1 MTPHLPAVSS
11 SSTTTTS
18 RAAAAAHHLLDA
30 AAAPPSSPHQ
40 YRRRRRRRVLG
51 CLRPR
56 AASVRC
62 CAAAARAAEAT
73 TRVFVVSDLHTDYP
87 ENMEWVRRLP
97 AQVGAGEGRGVDA
110 LVVAGDV
117 AETRDN
123 FARTMEVLRE
133 RFAAVFYVPGNH
145 DLWLRREGGL
155 YSFDKEKDV
164 NSVRVPSLEM
174 ACKDF
179 HACQWPSDLTNDDEA
194 LALYFDKLN
203 DKNHDA
209 IEEVKSSSKHI
220 LTFSHFVP
228 SAMGYED
235 GDVSLDGQVVPK
247 KDTFHYLGSMLQKD
261 GDIDEDVSHRI
272 KAGWLKWRQAAG
284 VLCDPWVPHKLKD
297 KFYRTT
303 IRPAML
309 YGAECW
315 PTKRRHVQQLCVA
328 EMRMLRWIC
337 GHTRRDRVRND
348 DIRERV
354 GVAPIEEK
362 LMQHRLRWF
371 GHMHRRSEEA
381 PVHIG
386 IIRRPEN
393 VKRGRGRPTLTWT
406 EAVKRDLKEWN
417 IDKELAVDRKGWKQE
432 LCPEKRMLYYPYL
445 PKVIG
450 SDFLERRLRDIHSNR
465 EDRAACHVFGHTHF
479 CWDSVVDEIR
489 YVQAPLAYPR
499 ERKRRMNGE
508 GWLPFCVYRDGFNP
522 EIYPALWSDYY
533 NKNKREPE
541 NTQLAPWVA
550 SHYAKYHK
558 FH

>member
-1 MTPHLPAVSS
+1 MTPHLPTVSS
-11 SSTTTTS
+11 SASST
-18 RAAAAAHHLLDA
+18 RAAAAAHHHHPHLLDGPSSA
-30 AAAPPSSPHQ
+30 AAAPHH
-40 YRRRRRRRVLG
+40 RRRRRRRVPG

-56 AASVRC
+56 GATTVRC
-62 CAAAARAAEAT
+62 CAAAAPAPQAAVRARAAGAVTT

-87 ENMEWVRRLP
+87 ENMDWVRRLP
-97 AQVGAGEGRGVDA
+97 AEVGAGEGDGVDA

-133 RFAAVFYVPGNH
+133 RFGAVFYIPGNH
-145 DLWLRREGGL
+145 DLWLRREGGR
-155 YSFDKEKDV
+155 YMD
-164 NSVRVPSLEM
+164 SLEKLTALLDACSELGVDTGPRM
-174 ACKDF
+174 IGDLGIIPLFSWYHKACKDF
-179 HACQWPSDLTNDDEA
+179 HACKWPSDLANDDES

-209 IEEVKSSSKHI
+209 IEEVKNSSKQI

-228 SAMGYED
+228 
-235 GDVSLDGQVVPK
+235 
-247 KDTFHYLGSMLQKD
+247 
-261 GDIDEDVSHRI
+261 R
-272 KAGWLKWRQAAG
+272 
-284 VLCDPWVPHKLKD
+284 
-297 KFYRTT
+297 
-303 IRPAML
+303 
-309 YGAECW
+309 
-315 PTKRRHVQQLCVA
+315 
-328 EMRMLRWIC
+328 
-337 GHTRRDRVRND
+337 
-348 DIRERV
+348 
-354 GVAPIEEK
+354 
-362 LMQHRLRWF
+362 
-371 GHMHRRSEEA
+371 
-381 PVHIG
+381 
-386 IIRRPEN
+386 
-393 VKRGRGRPTLTWT
+393 
-406 EAVKRDLKEWN
+406 
-417 IDKELAVDRKGWKQE
+417 QE

-465 EDRAACHVFGHTHF
+465 KDGSACHVFGHTHF

-499 ERKRRMNGE
+499 ERKRRMNSE

-550 SHYAKYHK
+550 RHFAKYHK

>member
-1 MTPHLPAVSS
+1 MTPHLPAVASPSS

-18 RAAAAAHHLLDA
+18 RSAAAAAAYHHHHHLLDA
-30 AAAPPSSPHQ
+30 AAAPPLSSPHQ
-40 YRRRRRRRVLG
+40 YRRRRRRRVPG
-51 CLRPR
+51 CLRPRPPR

-62 CAAAARAAEAT
+62 CAAAAPAPQVAVPAAAT

-87 ENMEWVRRLP
+87 ENMDWVRRLP
-97 AQVGAGEGRGVDA
+97 AEVGAGKGQGVDA

-145 DLWLRREGGL
+145 DLWLRREGGRYMDSL
-155 YSFDKEKDV
+155 EKLTALLDACSELGVDTGPRTIGDLGIIPLFSWYHKSFDKEKDV

-209 IEEVKSSSKHI
+209 IEEVKSSSKQI

-228 SAMGYED
+228 
-235 GDVSLDGQVVPK
+235 
-247 KDTFHYLGSMLQKD
+247 
-261 GDIDEDVSHRI
+261 R
-272 KAGWLKWRQAAG
+272 
-284 VLCDPWVPHKLKD
+284 
-297 KFYRTT
+297 
-303 IRPAML
+303 
-309 YGAECW
+309 
-315 PTKRRHVQQLCVA
+315 
-328 EMRMLRWIC
+328 
-337 GHTRRDRVRND
+337 
-348 DIRERV
+348 
-354 GVAPIEEK
+354 
-362 LMQHRLRWF
+362 
-371 GHMHRRSEEA
+371 
-381 PVHIG
+381 
-386 IIRRPEN
+386 
-393 VKRGRGRPTLTWT
+393 
-406 EAVKRDLKEWN
+406 
-417 IDKELAVDRKGWKQE
+417 QE

-465 EDRAACHVFGHTHF
+465 KDGAACHVFGHTHF

-550 SHYAKYHK
+550 SHFAKYHK

>member
-1 MTPHLPAVSS
+1 MTPHLPTTVSS
-11 SSTTTTS
+11 SAAASST
-18 RAAAAAHHLLDA
+18 RAAAHGHHPHLLDA
-30 AAAPPSSPHQ
+30 PSAAAPHH
-40 YRRRRRRRVLG
+40 RRRRRRRVPG

-56 AASVRC
+56 AATVRC
-62 CAAAARAAEAT
+62 CAAAAPAPQAAVPARATAEATITT

-87 ENMEWVRRLP
+87 ENMDWVRRLP
-97 AQVGAGEGRGVDA
+97 AEVGAGEGDGVDA

-123 FARTMEVLRE
+123 FARTMEVLRA
-133 RFAAVFYVPGNH
+133 RFGAVFYIPGNH
-145 DLWLRREGGL
+145 DLWLRREGGRYMDSL
-155 YSFDKEKDV
+155 EKLTALLDACSELGVDTGPRMIGDLGIIPLFSWYHKSFDKEKDV

-179 HACQWPSDLTNDDEA
+179 HACKWPSDLANDDES

-209 IEEVKSSSKHI
+209 IEEVKNSSKQI

-228 SAMGYED
+228 
-235 GDVSLDGQVVPK
+235 
-247 KDTFHYLGSMLQKD
+247 
-261 GDIDEDVSHRI
+261 R
-272 KAGWLKWRQAAG
+272 
-284 VLCDPWVPHKLKD
+284 
-297 KFYRTT
+297 
-303 IRPAML
+303 
-309 YGAECW
+309 
-315 PTKRRHVQQLCVA
+315 
-328 EMRMLRWIC
+328 
-337 GHTRRDRVRND
+337 
-348 DIRERV
+348 
-354 GVAPIEEK
+354 
-362 LMQHRLRWF
+362 
-371 GHMHRRSEEA
+371 
-381 PVHIG
+381 
-386 IIRRPEN
+386 
-393 VKRGRGRPTLTWT
+393 
-406 EAVKRDLKEWN
+406 
-417 IDKELAVDRKGWKQE
+417 QE

-465 EDRAACHVFGHTHF
+465 KDGSACHVFGHTHF

-499 ERKRRMNGE
+499 ERKRRMNSE

-550 SHYAKYHK
+550 RHFAKYHK

>member
-1 MTPHLPAVSS
+1 MTPHLPVSS
-11 SSTTTTS
+11 SS
-18 RAAAAAHHLLDA
+18 RPAAAAHYHHHLLDSG
-30 AAAPPSSPHQ
+30 PPPPPHQ
-40 YRRRRRRRVLG
+40 HRRRRRRRVCG
-51 CLRPR
+51 PPPR
-56 AASVRC
+56 RARGPVRC
-62 CAAAARAAEAT
+62 CAAAAPAPRAPVAPAAETAT

-97 AQVGAGEGRGVDA
+97 AEVGARGGGGGGGGGVDA

-133 RFAAVFYVPGNH
+133 RFGAVFYVPGNH
-145 DLWLRREGGL
+145 DLWLRREGGRYMDSLEKLTALLDACSELGVDTGPRTIGDLGIIPL
-155 YSFDKEKDV
+155 YSWYHKSFDKEKDV

-179 HACQWPSDLTNDDEA
+179 HACKWPSDLAEDDEA
-194 LALYFDKLN
+194 LALYFDKMN

-209 IEEVKSSSKHI
+209 IEEVKNNSKQI

-228 SAMGYED
+228 SPFGTTADHM
-235 GDVSLDGQVVPK
+235 
-247 KDTFHYLGSMLQKD
+247 
-261 GDIDEDVSHRI
+261 
-272 KAGWLKWRQAAG
+272 
-284 VLCDPWVPHKLKD
+284 D
-297 KFYRTT
+297 KRV
-303 IRPAML
+303 IS
-309 YGAECW
+309 
-315 PTKRRHVQQLCVA
+315 
-328 EMRMLRWIC
+328 
-337 GHTRRDRVRND
+337 RDRS
-348 DIRERV
+348 
-354 GVAPIEEK
+354 
-362 LMQHRLRWF
+362 LRDCTDSYCDEVYAQSSYW
-371 GHMHRRSEEA
+371 
-381 PVHIG
+381 
-386 IIRRPEN
+386 
-393 VKRGRGRPTLTWT
+393 
-406 EAVKRDLKEWN
+406 
-417 IDKELAVDRKGWKQE
+417 QE

-450 SDFLERRLRDIHSNR
+450 SDFLERRLRAIHSNR
-465 EDRAACHVFGHTHF
+465 KDGAACHVFGHTHF

-499 ERKRRMNGE
+499 ERKRRMNGGE

-550 SHYAKYHK
+550 RHFAKYHQ

>member
-1 MTPHLPAVSS
+1 MTPHLPAVSTTTS
-11 SSTTTTS
+11 SSSATTS
-18 RAAAAAHHLLDA
+18 RAAAAARHHLLGA
-30 AAAPPSSPHQ
+30 AAAPPSSPHH
-40 YRRRRRRRVLG
+40 RRRRRRRVPG
-51 CLRPR
+51 CGPRPR
-56 AASVRC
+56 GAPVRC
-62 CAAAARAAEAT
+62 CAAAAAPAPQAAVPARARAGAPGAT

-97 AQVGAGEGRGVDA
+97 AEVGAGEGAGVDA

-123 FARTMEVLRE
+123 FARTMEVLRG
-133 RFAAVFYVPGNH
+133 RFGAVFYVPGNH
-145 DLWLRREGGL
+145 DLWLRREGGRYMDSL
-155 YSFDKEKDV
+155 EKLTALLDACSELGVDTGPRMIGDLGIIPLFSWYHKSFDKEKDV

-179 HACQWPSDLTNDDEA
+179 HACKWPSDLANDDESI
-194 LALYFDKLN
+194 ALYFDKLN

-209 IEEVKSSSKHI
+209 IEEVKNSSKQI

-228 SAMGYED
+228 
-235 GDVSLDGQVVPK
+235 
-247 KDTFHYLGSMLQKD
+247 
-261 GDIDEDVSHRI
+261 R
-272 KAGWLKWRQAAG
+272 
-284 VLCDPWVPHKLKD
+284 
-297 KFYRTT
+297 
-303 IRPAML
+303 
-309 YGAECW
+309 
-315 PTKRRHVQQLCVA
+315 
-328 EMRMLRWIC
+328 
-337 GHTRRDRVRND
+337 
-348 DIRERV
+348 
-354 GVAPIEEK
+354 
-362 LMQHRLRWF
+362 
-371 GHMHRRSEEA
+371 
-381 PVHIG
+381 
-386 IIRRPEN
+386 
-393 VKRGRGRPTLTWT
+393 
-406 EAVKRDLKEWN
+406 
-417 IDKELAVDRKGWKQE
+417 QE

-465 EDRAACHVFGHTHF
+465 KDGAACHVFGHTHF

-499 ERKRRMNGE
+499 ERKRRMNSE

-550 SHYAKYHK
+550 RHFAKYHK

>member
-155 YSFDKEKDV
+155 YVSVHFLASPTFLDAFLSCAAIFSHLSCLIVIQSFDKEKDV

-228 SAMGYED
+228 SSG
-235 GDVSLDGQVVPK
+235 
-247 KDTFHYLGSMLQKD
+247 
-261 GDIDEDVSHRI
+261 
-272 KAGWLKWRQAAG
+272 
-284 VLCDPWVPHKLKD
+284 
-297 KFYRTT
+297 
-303 IRPAML
+303 
-309 YGAECW
+309 
-315 PTKRRHVQQLCVA
+315 
-328 EMRMLRWIC
+328 
-337 GHTRRDRVRND
+337 
-348 DIRERV
+348 
-354 GVAPIEEK
+354 
-362 LMQHRLRWF
+362 
-371 GHMHRRSEEA
+371 
-381 PVHIG
+381 
-386 IIRRPEN
+386 
-393 VKRGRGRPTLTWT
+393 
-406 EAVKRDLKEWN
+406 
-417 IDKELAVDRKGWKQE
+417 QE

>member
-1 MTPHLPAVSS
+1 MTPHLPVH
-11 SSTTTTS
+11 SSTRS
-18 RAAAAAHHLLDA
+18 AAHHLLG
-30 AAAPPSSPHQ
+30 AAPPSPAMPHHH
-40 YRRRRRRRVLG
+40 RRRRRRRVPG
-51 CLRPR
+51 GARPR
-56 AASVRC
+56 ALVRC
-62 CAAAARAAEAT
+62 CAAAAPAPTPREAAAATT

-97 AQVGAGEGRGVDA
+97 AEVRAGEGGVDA

-123 FARTMEVLRE
+123 FARTMAALRE
-133 RFAAVFYVPGNH
+133 RFGAVFYVPGNH
-145 DLWLRREGGL
+145 DLWLRREGGRYMDSLEKLTALLDACSELGVDTGPRMIGDLGIIPL
-155 YSFDKEKDV
+155 YSWYHKSFDKEKDV

-179 HACQWPSDLTNDDEA
+179 HACQWPADLTNDDEA

-209 IEEVKSSSKHI
+209 IEEVKNSSKQI

-228 SAMGYED
+228 
-235 GDVSLDGQVVPK
+235 
-247 KDTFHYLGSMLQKD
+247 
-261 GDIDEDVSHRI
+261 R
-272 KAGWLKWRQAAG
+272 
-284 VLCDPWVPHKLKD
+284 
-297 KFYRTT
+297 
-303 IRPAML
+303 
-309 YGAECW
+309 
-315 PTKRRHVQQLCVA
+315 
-328 EMRMLRWIC
+328 
-337 GHTRRDRVRND
+337 
-348 DIRERV
+348 
-354 GVAPIEEK
+354 
-362 LMQHRLRWF
+362 
-371 GHMHRRSEEA
+371 
-381 PVHIG
+381 
-386 IIRRPEN
+386 
-393 VKRGRGRPTLTWT
+393 
-406 EAVKRDLKEWN
+406 
-417 IDKELAVDRKGWKQE
+417 QE

-450 SDFLERRLRDIHSNR
+450 SDFLERRLRAIHSNR
-465 EDRAACHVFGHTHF
+465 KDGAACHVFGHTHF

-499 ERKRRMNGE
+499 ERKRRMNGGE

-550 SHYAKYHK
+550 RHFAKYHQ

>member
-1 MTPHLPAVSS
+1 MTPHLPTTVSS
-11 SSTTTTS
+11 SSASST
-18 RAAAAAHHLLDA
+18 RAATHGHHPHLLDA
-30 AAAPPSSPHQ
+30 PSAATPHH
-40 YRRRRRRRVLG
+40 RRRRRRRVPG

-56 AASVRC
+56 AAATVRC
-62 CAAAARAAEAT
+62 CAAAAPAPQAAVPVRAAEATTT

-87 ENMEWVRRLP
+87 ENMDWVRRLP
-97 AQVGAGEGRGVDA
+97 AEVGAGEGDGVDA

-123 FARTMEVLRE
+123 FARTMEVLRA
-133 RFAAVFYVPGNH
+133 RFGAVFYVPGNH
-145 DLWLRREGGL
+145 DLWLRREGGRYMDSL
-155 YSFDKEKDV
+155 EKLTALLDACSELGVDTGPRMIGDLGIIPLFSWYHKSFDKEMDV

-179 HACQWPSDLTNDDEA
+179 HACKWPSDLANDDES

-203 DKNHDA
+203 DRNHDA
-209 IEEVKSSSKHI
+209 IEEVKNSSKQI

-228 SAMGYED
+228 
-235 GDVSLDGQVVPK
+235 
-247 KDTFHYLGSMLQKD
+247 
-261 GDIDEDVSHRI
+261 R
-272 KAGWLKWRQAAG
+272 
-284 VLCDPWVPHKLKD
+284 
-297 KFYRTT
+297 
-303 IRPAML
+303 
-309 YGAECW
+309 
-315 PTKRRHVQQLCVA
+315 
-328 EMRMLRWIC
+328 
-337 GHTRRDRVRND
+337 
-348 DIRERV
+348 
-354 GVAPIEEK
+354 
-362 LMQHRLRWF
+362 
-371 GHMHRRSEEA
+371 
-381 PVHIG
+381 
-386 IIRRPEN
+386 
-393 VKRGRGRPTLTWT
+393 
-406 EAVKRDLKEWN
+406 
-417 IDKELAVDRKGWKQE
+417 QE

-465 EDRAACHVFGHTHF
+465 KDGSACHVFGHTHF

-499 ERKRRMNGE
+499 ERKRRMNSE

-550 SHYAKYHK
+550 RHFAKYHK

>member
-1 MTPHLPAVSS
+1 MTPHLPAVSTTTS
-11 SSTTTTS
+11 SSSATTS
-18 RAAAAAHHLLDA
+18 RAAAAARHHLLGA
-30 AAAPPSSPHQ
+30 AAAPPSSPHH
-40 YRRRRRRRVLG
+40 RRRRRRRVPG
-51 CLRPR
+51 CGPRPR
-56 AASVRC
+56 GAPVRC
-62 CAAAARAAEAT
+62 CAAAAAPAPQAAVPARARAGAPGAT

-97 AQVGAGEGRGVDA
+97 AEVGAGEGAGIDA

-123 FARTMEVLRE
+123 FARTMEVLRG
-133 RFAAVFYVPGNH
+133 RFGAVFYVPGNH
-145 DLWLRREGGL
+145 DLWLRREGGRYMDSL
-155 YSFDKEKDV
+155 EKLTALLDACSELGVDTGPRMIGDLGIIPLFSWYHKSFDKEKDV

-179 HACQWPSDLTNDDEA
+179 HACKWPSDLANDDESI
-194 LALYFDKLN
+194 ALYFDKLN

-209 IEEVKSSSKHI
+209 IEEVKNSSKQI

-228 SAMGYED
+228 
-235 GDVSLDGQVVPK
+235 
-247 KDTFHYLGSMLQKD
+247 
-261 GDIDEDVSHRI
+261 R
-272 KAGWLKWRQAAG
+272 
-284 VLCDPWVPHKLKD
+284 
-297 KFYRTT
+297 
-303 IRPAML
+303 
-309 YGAECW
+309 
-315 PTKRRHVQQLCVA
+315 
-328 EMRMLRWIC
+328 
-337 GHTRRDRVRND
+337 
-348 DIRERV
+348 
-354 GVAPIEEK
+354 
-362 LMQHRLRWF
+362 
-371 GHMHRRSEEA
+371 
-381 PVHIG
+381 
-386 IIRRPEN
+386 
-393 VKRGRGRPTLTWT
+393 
-406 EAVKRDLKEWN
+406 
-417 IDKELAVDRKGWKQE
+417 QE

-465 EDRAACHVFGHTHF
+465 KDGAACHVFGHTHF

-499 ERKRRMNGE
+499 ERKRRMNSE

-550 SHYAKYHK
+550 RHFAKYHK

>member
-1 MTPHLPAVSS
+1 MTPHLPVH
-11 SSTTTTS
+11 SSTRS
-18 RAAAAAHHLLDA
+18 AAHHLLG
-30 AAAPPSSPHQ
+30 AAPPSPAMPHHH
-40 YRRRRRRRVLG
+40 RRRRRRRVPG
-51 CLRPR
+51 GARPR
-56 AASVRC
+56 ALVRC
-62 CAAAARAAEAT
+62 CAAAAPAPTPREAAAATT

-97 AQVGAGEGRGVDA
+97 AEVRAGEGGVDA

-123 FARTMEVLRE
+123 FARTMAALRE
-133 RFAAVFYVPGNH
+133 RFGAVFYVPGNH
-145 DLWLRREGGL
+145 DLWLRREGGRYVSRFLPPFLPFLSAFLALQASELGVDTGPRMIGDLGIIPL
-155 YSFDKEKDV
+155 YSWYHKSFDKEKDV

-179 HACQWPSDLTNDDEA
+179 HACQWPADLTNDDEA

-209 IEEVKSSSKHI
+209 IEEVKNSSKQI

-228 SAMGYED
+228 
-235 GDVSLDGQVVPK
+235 
-247 KDTFHYLGSMLQKD
+247 
-261 GDIDEDVSHRI
+261 R
-272 KAGWLKWRQAAG
+272 
-284 VLCDPWVPHKLKD
+284 
-297 KFYRTT
+297 
-303 IRPAML
+303 
-309 YGAECW
+309 
-315 PTKRRHVQQLCVA
+315 
-328 EMRMLRWIC
+328 
-337 GHTRRDRVRND
+337 
-348 DIRERV
+348 
-354 GVAPIEEK
+354 
-362 LMQHRLRWF
+362 
-371 GHMHRRSEEA
+371 
-381 PVHIG
+381 
-386 IIRRPEN
+386 
-393 VKRGRGRPTLTWT
+393 
-406 EAVKRDLKEWN
+406 
-417 IDKELAVDRKGWKQE
+417 QE

-450 SDFLERRLRDIHSNR
+450 SDFLERRLRAIHSNR
-465 EDRAACHVFGHTHF
+465 KDGAACHVFGHTHF

-499 ERKRRMNGE
+499 ERKRRMNGGE

-550 SHYAKYHK
+550 RHFAKYHQ

>member
-1 MTPHLPAVSS
+1 MTPHLPTASSS
-11 SSTTTTS
+11 SST
-18 RAAAAAHHLLDA
+18 RAAAAHHHLLDA

-40 YRRRRRRRVLG
+40 RRRRRRRVPG

-56 AASVRC
+56 SAAPVRC
-62 CAAAARAAEAT
+62 CAAAAAAPAPQAAVPVARAAAAT

-87 ENMEWVRRLP
+87 ENMDWVRRLP
-97 AQVGAGEGRGVDA
+97 AEVGAGEGPGVDA

-123 FARTMEVLRE
+123 FARTMEVLRD
-133 RFAAVFYVPGNH
+133 RFGAVFYVPGNH
-145 DLWLRREGGL
+145 DLWLRREGGRYMDSL
-155 YSFDKEKDV
+155 EKLTALLDACSELGVDTGPRMIGDLGIIPLFSWYHKSFDKEKDV

-179 HACQWPSDLTNDDEA
+179 HACKWPSDLANDDES

-209 IEEVKSSSKHI
+209 IEEVKNSSKQI

-228 SAMGYED
+228 
-235 GDVSLDGQVVPK
+235 
-247 KDTFHYLGSMLQKD
+247 
-261 GDIDEDVSHRI
+261 R
-272 KAGWLKWRQAAG
+272 
-284 VLCDPWVPHKLKD
+284 
-297 KFYRTT
+297 
-303 IRPAML
+303 
-309 YGAECW
+309 
-315 PTKRRHVQQLCVA
+315 
-328 EMRMLRWIC
+328 
-337 GHTRRDRVRND
+337 
-348 DIRERV
+348 
-354 GVAPIEEK
+354 
-362 LMQHRLRWF
+362 
-371 GHMHRRSEEA
+371 
-381 PVHIG
+381 
-386 IIRRPEN
+386 
-393 VKRGRGRPTLTWT
+393 
-406 EAVKRDLKEWN
+406 
-417 IDKELAVDRKGWKQE
+417 QE

-465 EDRAACHVFGHTHF
+465 KDGSACHVFGHTHF
-479 CWDSVVDEIR
+479 CWDSVVDGIR

-550 SHYAKYHK
+550 RHFAKYHK

>member
-1 MTPHLPAVSS
+1 M
-11 SSTTTTS
+11 
-18 RAAAAAHHLLDA
+18 
-30 AAAPPSSPHQ
+30 
-40 YRRRRRRRVLG
+40 LG

-62 CAAAARAAEAT
+62 CAAASRAAEAT

-155 YSFDKEKDV
+155 YMDSLEKLTALLDACSELGVDTGPRTIGDLGIIPLFSWYHKSFDKEKDV

-228 SAMGYED
+228 
-235 GDVSLDGQVVPK
+235 
-247 KDTFHYLGSMLQKD
+247 
-261 GDIDEDVSHRI
+261 R
-272 KAGWLKWRQAAG
+272 
-284 VLCDPWVPHKLKD
+284 
-297 KFYRTT
+297 
-303 IRPAML
+303 
-309 YGAECW
+309 
-315 PTKRRHVQQLCVA
+315 
-328 EMRMLRWIC
+328 
-337 GHTRRDRVRND
+337 
-348 DIRERV
+348 
-354 GVAPIEEK
+354 
-362 LMQHRLRWF
+362 
-371 GHMHRRSEEA
+371 
-381 PVHIG
+381 
-386 IIRRPEN
+386 
-393 VKRGRGRPTLTWT
+393 
-406 EAVKRDLKEWN
+406 
-417 IDKELAVDRKGWKQE
+417 QE